1 MAEIKSNECIAMILA
16 GGRGERLGALTNG
29 VAKPLVFYG
38 GNYRIIDFTLSNCYH
53 SGIGAIGILT
63 QHLSTGLHAYIE
75 DGSAWNLSD
84 RICVLPAE
92 RKSAKYAGTADAV
105 YQNLDYIERLSP
117 KHVLIL
123 SCDHIYKMNY
133 NDLLEFHESRDADMT
148 IASVEIPFSQ
158 ISDYGIINAD
168 DDGRVTEFQE
178 KPKRARS
185 TLASMGVYVFKWET
199 LRKHITADHYE
210 KESSND
216 FGHDLIPMLLATH
229 KGVFTYRF
237 YGYWRDVGTVESLW
251 ESNMDLLRDPP
262 RFSVR
267 EDCWNIYTAFRTRLP
282 GNTARNA
289 QISVKNSILS
299 GAYSIKGLVERSV
312 ISDSVIISEG
322 AEVVESII
330 MPNVYIGAK
339 TRLYRTIVGPN
350 ANIMGGVEIGCADG
364 SDRYI
369 SDSMCSSGISLI
381 GPGSSIFENVKLQMN
396 SHVPSGSLV
405 ETGRQHK
412 YMRLDYSGNAKSA
425 PVGAL
430 L

>member
-1 MAEIKSNECIAMILA
+1 MILA
-16 GGRGERLGALTNG
+16 GGRGERLGSLTNG

-53 SGIGAIGILT
+53 SGIGDIGILT

-75 DGSAWNLSD
+75 DGSAWNLSN

-92 RKSAKYAGTADAV
+92 RKSAKYVGTADAV
-105 YQNLDYIERLSP
+105 YRNLDYIERLSP

-133 NDLLEFHESRDADMT
+133 NDLLKFHNSSDADMT
-148 IASVEIPFSQ
+148 IASVDIPFSET
-158 ISDYGIINAD
+158 SGYGIISAD
-168 DDGRVTEFQE
+168 GDGRVTGFQE
-178 KPKRARS
+178 KPKETRS

-199 LRKHITADHYE
+199 LRKHIIADHYE
-210 KESSND
+210 RESAND
-216 FGHDLIPMLLATH
+216 FGHDLIPMLLTTH

-251 ESNMDLLRDPP
+251 KSNMDLLRDPP
-262 RFSVR
+262 EFSVR
-267 EDCWNIYTAFRTRLP
+267 GDGWDIYTAFRRRLP
-282 GNTARNA
+282 GRTARDT
-289 QISVKNSILS
+289 QISAKHSILS
-299 GAYSIKGLVERSV
+299 GAHSIKGLVEHSV

-322 AEVVESII
+322 AEVVESVI
-330 MPNVYIGAK
+330 MPNVYIGPK
-339 TRLYRTIVGPN
+339 TRLYRTIVGSD
-350 ANIMGGVEIGCADG
+350 ANIMSGVEIGCDSG

-369 SDSMCSSGISLI
+369 SNSLCASDVSLI
-381 GPGSSIFENVKLQMN
+381 GPGSSIFENVKLQKK

-405 ETGRQHK
+405 ETDKQHK
-412 YMRLDYSGNAKSA
+412 YMRLDYNGNAKSA